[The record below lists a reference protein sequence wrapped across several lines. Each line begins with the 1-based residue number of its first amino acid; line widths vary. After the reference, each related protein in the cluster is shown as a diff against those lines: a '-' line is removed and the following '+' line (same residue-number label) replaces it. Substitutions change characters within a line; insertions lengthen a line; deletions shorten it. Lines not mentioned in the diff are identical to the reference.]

1 MKWYKGLLILLGLSF
16 IFTGCNQ
23 SVQKEEQTE
32 ASSLEGEGLQT
43 DENILNMEEQDV
55 EVNMENLQG
64 RKQEDILKGSFKAG
78 ASVHDPSIVENDGIY
93 YIFGSH
99 MEAAESADLHSW
111 KSFASGVNRNNPLFS
126 NLFAD
131 EMKAFQYTGTFTDGS
146 YAVWAPDV
154 IYNEVMQ
161 KWVMYFSTSHD
172 YRTSVIHFATADN
185 LEGPYEYQDALLYS
199 GFSKDT
205 VADTNFYEIM
215 GKDTDVKPYLAGIQ
229 YNNKNYPNCIDPCVF
244 YDKDGKMWM
253 VYGSWSGGIYLLEID
268 EQTGY
273 PVHPETNKVLD
284 TDAYYGKRLIGGNH
298 NSCEG
303 PYLYYDEDQDMYYL
317 LVSYGELKRTGGY
330 QIRCFRSDRVDGEYV
345 DTMGNTLEKGDFHSK
360 RGLKMMGNYLL
371 PSLETAYMSPGHC
384 SVLQSTDHKLYLVH
398 HTRFDNETENHEP
411 RVHQMA
417 YNEDGWPVALPFA
430 TAGEVIGEQTYTQE
444 DICGS
449 WYFLNHGIEIGPKIH
464 ECTETILKDSSL
476 KMMNEDQ
483 TQGSYDLQENS
494 CYMTIIIDEVTYKGI
509 LADMTDEAGNPVRCF
524 AGAGDNNETLWG
536 IMYL

>member
-1 MKWYKGLLILLGLSF
+1 
-16 IFTGCNQ
+16 
-23 SVQKEEQTE
+23 
-32 ASSLEGEGLQT
+32 
-43 DENILNMEEQDV
+43 
-55 EVNMENLQG
+55 
-64 RKQEDILKGSFKAG
+64 
-78 ASVHDPSIVENDGIY
+78 
-93 YIFGSH
+93 

-185 LEGPYEYQDALLYS
+185 LEGSYEYQDALLYS

-444 DICGS
+444 DICGR

-524 AGAGDNNETLWG
+524 TGAGDNNETLWG